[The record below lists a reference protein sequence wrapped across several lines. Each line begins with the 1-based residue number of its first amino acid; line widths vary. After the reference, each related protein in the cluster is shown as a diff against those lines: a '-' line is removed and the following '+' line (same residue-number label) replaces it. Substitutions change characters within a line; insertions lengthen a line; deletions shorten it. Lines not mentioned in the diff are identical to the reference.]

1 MFRGIPRVVLARCLG
16 SLCGCIPTGSE
27 KQVIGRFELKSP
39 DAKRYPDV
47 RAGHFYSETIQYSA
61 GTDRWNQRV
70 CFGSLLLPKQVNV
83 MDRFVENSEPAYRPK
98 TVGAPYQL
106 DECPSPLMEYGRT
119 ILRDR
124 SG

>member
-1 MFRGIPRVVLARCLG
+1 MSSVGSFAWSSRAALAPSAAAYLPAPR
-16 SLCGCIPTGSE
+16 SE
-27 KQVIGRFELKSP
+27 SSGAF
-39 DAKRYPDV
+39 
-47 RAGHFYSETIQYSA
+47 QYSA
-61 GTDRWNQRV
+61 GTDRWDQRV

-98 TVGAPYQL
+98 TVGAAYRL

-124 SG
+124 CG